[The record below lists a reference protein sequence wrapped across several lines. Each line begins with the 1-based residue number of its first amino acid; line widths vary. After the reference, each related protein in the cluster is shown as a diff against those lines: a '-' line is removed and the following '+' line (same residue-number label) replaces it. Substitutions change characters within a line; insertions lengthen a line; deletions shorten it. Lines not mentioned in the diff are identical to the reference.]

1 MDWLD
6 SVAPLP
12 VRPSSPV
19 LLRSSSGIPVK
30 VQDEIVRSEFTKL
43 NSTFQEIVD
52 KRKLLEDNI
61 YLLERQQKSKQNYFG
76 NESDSIK
83 EKVSKA
89 ILESKTKPI
98 DRPLK
103 RTTIRGTKNKEIGRP
118 LKKSAQTRAP
128 IKARRQGKF

>member
-1 MDWLD
+1 LDWLD